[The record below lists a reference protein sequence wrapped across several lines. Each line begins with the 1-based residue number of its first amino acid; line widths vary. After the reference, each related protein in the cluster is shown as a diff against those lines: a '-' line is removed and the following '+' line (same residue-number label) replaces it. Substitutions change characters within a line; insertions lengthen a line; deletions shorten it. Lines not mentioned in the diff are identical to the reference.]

1 VIVVGTVK
9 IHNFCIQLAMYVPY
23 FYFLY
28 LFSGGSGRTG
38 TYIAISLL
46 LDRLKVEGVVDVF
59 QTVRALRLQR
69 MHMVQ
74 SLVRIISAS
83 DLVII
88 YNLFCAQ
95 VQYEF
100 CYKTVLEFL
109 DSFELY
115 SNFK

>member
-1 VIVVGTVK
+1 
-9 IHNFCIQLAMYVPY
+9 MYI
-23 FYFLY
+23 FTFLLLFL

-74 SLVRIISAS
+74 SLVRICI
-83 DLVII
+83 
-88 YNLFCAQ
+88 
-95 VQYEF
+95 
-100 CYKTVLEFL
+100 
-109 DSFELY
+109 
-115 SNFK
+115 